1 MKMYIK
7 FLAHGKGDPA
17 KAASYLID
25 EVDHLNRPRADVQVL
40 RGDPQTFTAIAQSIQ
55 NEWIYTSGV
64 IAWSKLDNPSDAE
77 INEVLDAF
85 EKHAFAG
92 LEPHQYNFTAV
103 LHEEDDGSKHV
114 HFLVPRLELETGKA
128 LNIAPPG
135 HEKYFDP
142 LRDYFNY
149 SKGWSRPDDPTL
161 QRDTKTPDHIYFQ
174 DKFAVRAGLKNKPV
188 NDIREIV
195 GSYIEQRVDYGFI
208 RDRKGVLDAI
218 SELGTVTRT
227 SDKFISLKLDGAEK
241 AIRLKGAFY
250 ESEFSIESYF
260 ENRARK
266 ANDARVSSEYRTIS
280 EEHTELAE
288 QFRRKFTK
296 LEDKRSAYN
305 RERYQT
311 ISRSEIEFDF
321 CAIREPKPS
330 PIFTA
335 SNERNI
341 RLTEPTATTAQAIK
355 SSVRSIEQ
363 HEPRHSRESQT
374 QESPFY
380 IKYSFSFDSS
390 YFDYQ
395 QFFIRIR
402 QQEQIQRYTSDAE
415 QSRLSEKSG
424 GEHDNNNVRRETVRR
439 VRPEISRHELRTGQ
453 WNKTPSNSERDTLNE
468 ARSTVIENYR
478 RTTAS
483 IAATTAEISRSIGVY
498 SGSISDY
505 RAVTKLHENFKRE
518 ANRSSTYRH
527 EVSADRATAIRAEYL
542 SNFATDF
549 TRQFASTATS
559 TIERFSAELADRQPS
574 QASDGRLFAALSTS
588 RDRESNS
595 TISERVE
602 RENSLSTAVSQN
614 IRGFDTSNIF
624 EALDVLNQRREL
636 QRAQERERQNDMGCD
651 SPSPF

>member
-1 MKMYIK
+1 MYIK

-40 RGDPQTFTAIAQSIQ
+40 RGDPQTFTAIAESIQ

-64 IAWSKLDNPSDAE
+64 IAWSKSDNPSDAE

-195 GSYIEQRVDYGFI
+195 GSYLEQRIEHGFI

-260 ENRARK
+260 ENRARE
-266 ANDARVSSEYRTIS
+266 ANDARASNEYRTIS
-280 EEHTELAE
+280 TEHRKLAE
-288 QFRRKFTK
+288 QLRTK
-296 LEDKRSAYN
+296 LTELSGKRSMYN
-305 RERYQT
+305 GERYQ
-311 ISRSEIEFDF
+311 SLGRSQAEPNFSS
-321 CAIREPKPS
+321 IREQEFS
-330 PIFTA
+330 PVFTTA
-335 SNERNI
+335 NERNSQSFES
-341 RLTEPTATTAQAIK
+341 TGTTAQAIK
-355 SSVRSIEQ
+355 SPIRSIEQ
-363 HEPRHSRESQT
+363 HEPRNSGNSQD
-374 QESPFY
+374 QENPFY
-380 IKYSFSFDSS
+380 IKYDFSFDSS
-390 YFDYQ
+390 YFSY
-395 QFFIRIR
+395 IEHLSSLR
-402 QQEQIQRYTSDAE
+402 QQEQIQRHKRDAE
-415 QSRLSEKSG
+415 QSGVSEIT
-424 GEHDNNNVRRETVRR
+424 RREHEYSEVWGREELA
-439 VRPEISRHELRTGQ
+439 VVHSDRP
-453 WNKTPSNSERDTLNE
+453 NSEELQEQLRSSAGNKLNE
-468 ARSTVIENYR
+468 SRSKVIEDYR
-478 RTTAS
+478 RTAES
-483 IAATTAEISRSIGVY
+483 IEATTASTSRSIATHP
-498 SGSISDY
+498 SAISDY
-505 RAVTKLHENFKRE
+505 RAVKELHEHFKRE
-518 ANRSSTYRH
+518 AQRSSEDRA
-527 EVSADRATAIRAEYL
+527 EVSADGAETIRANYL
-542 SNFATDF
+542 SNFF
-549 TRQFASTATS
+549 TSCTREFASTATS
-559 TIERFSAELADRQPS
+559 TFERFSAEFTDREPS
-574 QASDGRLFAALSTS
+574 QNFNSEQSAQYGAS
-588 RDRESNS
+588 RDRTAIEADDRSNNQENDFSRAIS
-595 TISERVE
+595 TKISGI
-602 RENSLSTAVSQN
+602 NPT
-614 IRGFDTSNIF
+614 GIF
-624 EALDVLNQRREL
+624 TALDQIDQRREL
-636 QRAQERERQNDMGCD
+636 QRTQEPDKGYD
-651 SPSPF
+651 SPSLF

>member
-1 MKMYIK
+1 MYFK
-7 FLAHGKGDPA
+7 FLDHGKGDPA
-17 KAASYLID
+17 KAASYLVD

-64 IAWSKLDNPSDAE
+64 IAWSKSDNPSDAE

-92 LEPHQYNFTAV
+92 LEPNQYHFTAV

-114 HFLVPRLELETGKA
+114 HFLVPRIELETGKA

-142 LRDYFNY
+142 LRDHFNY
-149 SKGWSRPDDPTL
+149 SKGWSRPDDPAL
-161 QRDTKTPDHIYFQ
+161 QRDTQTPDHVHFQ
-174 DKFAVRAGLKNKPV
+174 EKSAVRAGLKDKPV
-188 NDIREIV
+188 KDIREIV
-195 GSYIEQRVDYGFI
+195 GSYIEQRVEYGFI
-208 RDRKGVLDAI
+208 RNQQDVLDAL
-218 SELGTVTRT
+218 SEFGKVKP
-227 SDKFISLKLDGAEK
+227 SDKYISLKLDGAKK
-241 AIRLKGAFY
+241 AVRLSGAFY
-250 ESEFSIESYF
+250 ESEFNIKSYF

-266 ANDARVSSEYRTIS
+266 ANDARASSEYRTIS
-280 EEHTELAE
+280 AEHTKLAE

-305 RERYQT
+305 RERYKPV
-311 ISRSEIEFDF
+311 SRSEIEFDF
-321 CAIREPKPS
+321 CAIREPEPG

-341 RLTEPTATTAQAIK
+341 RLTEPATTTAQAIK

-363 HEPRHSRESQT
+363 HEPRDSQNSKD
-374 QESPFY
+374 QENPFY
-380 IKYSFSFDSS
+380 IKYSFGFDSS
-390 YFDYQ
+390 YFHYQ
-395 QFFIRIR
+395 QFVTRIR

-424 GEHDNNNVRRETVRR
+424 WEHDDNNVRRETVRR
-439 VRPEISRHELRTGQ
+439 VRPEISKSELRTGR
-453 WNKTPSNSERDTLNE
+453 WNKTFSNSERDTLNE

-505 RAVTKLHENFKRE
+505 RAVTELHESFKRE
-518 ANRSSTYRH
+518 ANRSSAYRH

-549 TRQFASTATS
+549 TRQFASTVADTFKQ
-559 TIERFSAELADRQPS
+559 FSEELADREPGPQPN
-574 QASDGRLFAALSTS
+574 QARNADFGAS
-588 RDRESNS
+588 RDRETSS
-595 TISERVE
+595 TLGRTVD
-602 RENSLSTAVSQN
+602 RENALSAAVSQK
-614 IRGFDTSNIF
+614 IRGFNTSNIF
-624 EALDVLNQRREL
+624 TALDVLDQRREL
-636 QRAQERERQNDMGCD
+636 QRAQERKNDRGYD

>member
-1 MKMYIK
+1 MYFK
-7 FLAHGKGDPA
+7 FLDHGKGDPA

-25 EVDHLNRPRADVQVL
+25 DVDHLNRPRPDVQVL

-64 IAWSKLDNPSDAE
+64 IAWSKSDNPSDKE

-92 LEPHQYNFTAV
+92 LQPHQYHFTAV

-149 SKGWSRPDDPTL
+149 SKGWSRPDDPAL
-161 QRDTKTPDHIYFQ
+161 QRDTQTPDHVHFQ
-174 DKFAVRAGLKNKPV
+174 DKSAVRAGLKNKSAK
-188 NDIREIV
+188 DIREIV
-195 GSYIEQRVDYGFI
+195 GSYIEQRVEYGFI
-208 RDRKGVLDAI
+208 RNRKDVLEAVA
-218 SELGTVTRT
+218 ELGTVTRT
-227 SDKFISLKLDGAEK
+227 NDNFISLKIDGADK
-241 AIRLKGAFY
+241 AIRLTGAFY
-250 ESEFSIESYF
+250 ESKFSIESYF

-266 ANDARVSSEYRTIS
+266 ANDARASSEYRTIS
-280 EEHTELAE
+280 AEHTKLAE

-305 RERYQT
+305 RERYQSF
-311 ISRSEIEFDF
+311 SRSEIEFDF
-321 CAIREPKPS
+321 CAIREPKLG

-363 HEPRHSRESQT
+363 HEPRDSQNSKD
-374 QESPFY
+374 QENPFY
-380 IKYSFSFDSS
+380 IKYSFGFDSS
-390 YFDYQ
+390 YFNYQ
-395 QFFIRIR
+395 QFVTRIR

-424 GEHDNNNVRRETVRR
+424 WEHDDNNVRRETVRR
-439 VRPEISRHELRTGQ
+439 VRPEISKSELRTGR
-453 WNKTPSNSERDTLNE
+453 WNKTFSNSERDTLNE

-498 SGSISDY
+498 SRSISDY
-505 RAVTKLHENFKRE
+505 RAVTELHENFKRE
-518 ANRSSTYRH
+518 ANRSSEYRH

-542 SNFATDF
+542 SNFASDF

-559 TIERFSAELADRQPS
+559 TIERFSAELADRESS
-574 QASDGRLFAALSTS
+574 QSHTSKQFAEVGTI
-588 RDRESNS
+588 RDRTTIEADDRSNNQENDFSRAIS
-595 TISERVE
+595 TKISGI
-602 RENSLSTAVSQN
+602 NPT
-614 IRGFDTSNIF
+614 GIF
-624 EALDVLNQRREL
+624 TALDQIDKRREL
-636 QRAQERERQNDMGCD
+636 QRAQERKNDRGYD

>member
-1 MKMYIK
+1 MYIK

-40 RGDPQTFTAIAQSIQ
+40 RGDPHTFTAIAESIE
-55 NEWIYTSGV
+55 NDWKYTSGV
-64 IAWSKLDNPSDAE
+64 IAWSKDDVPTNEE
-77 INEVLDAF
+77 IDQVLEAF

-92 LEPHQYNFTAV
+92 LQPHQYHFTAV

-114 HFLVPRLELETGKA
+114 HFLVPRIELDSGKA

-161 QRDTKTPDHIYFQ
+161 QRDTKTPDHIHFQ
-174 DKFAVRAGLKNKPV
+174 DKFAVRAGLKDKSV

-195 GSYIEQRVDYGFI
+195 GSYIEQRVEHGFI
-208 RDRKGVLDAI
+208 RDRKDVLDAI
-218 SELGTVTRT
+218 SELGIVTRT
-227 SDKFISLKLDGAEK
+227 SDKFISLKFNGAEK

-250 ESEFSIESYF
+250 ESEFNIESYF

-266 ANDARVSSEYRTIS
+266 ANDAGTSSEYRIIS
-280 EEHTELAE
+280 AEHRKLAE
-288 QFRRKFTK
+288 QCRTK
-296 LEDKRSAYN
+296 SEKLANKRATYN
-305 RERYQT
+305 GERYQ
-311 ISRSEIEFDF
+311 SDGRSQVEPNFSSN
-321 CAIREPKPS
+321 REPEFS
-330 PIFTA
+330 PVFTTA
-335 SNERNI
+335 NERNSQSF
-341 RLTEPTATTAQAIK
+341 EPTGTAAQAVK
-355 SSVRSIEQ
+355 SPIRSIEQ
-363 HEPRHSRESQT
+363 YEPRNSRNSQD
-374 QESPFY
+374 QENPFY

-468 ARSTVIENYR
+468 LRSTIIEDYR
-478 RTTAS
+478 RSTASVEATTAS
-483 IAATTAEISRSIGVY
+483 TRRSSTAYTSTVSDHQRIETIHANFKQHAQRSSEDSAEISEV
-498 SGSISDY
+498 
-505 RAVTKLHENFKRE
+505 RARTVR
-518 ANRSSTYRH
+518 AN
-527 EVSADRATAIRAEYL
+527 YL
-542 SNFATDF
+542 SNFF
-549 TRQFASTATS
+549 TRCTTELESTVADTFK
-559 TIERFSAELADRQPS
+559 RFSAELADRQSS
-574 QASDGRLFAALSTS
+574 QKSGIEDYSASSRIGDQQSIETTS
-588 RDRESNS
+588 RTNH
-595 TISERVE
+595 
-602 RENSLSTAVSQN
+602 RENEFSRAVSAEISSIN
-614 IRGFDTSNIF
+614 PTSVIK
-624 EALDVLNQRREL
+624 ALDVLDQRKEL
-636 QRAQERERQNDMGCD
+636 QREQERQRSRDYD